1 MAKRVFVYREDAIKT
16 VSRWIKAD
24 MTLGSSLFEMM
35 MNEIPTTTEK
45 KIVKPYLDKLKTE
58 ITTLQDKVYDYAS
71 SKSYDDCIELID
83 NLLTELGEKE

>member
-1 MAKRVFVYREDAIKT
+1 MLVDREDAIKT

-45 KIVKPYLDKLKTE
+45 KIVNPYLDKLKTE
-58 ITTLQDKVYDYAS
+58 ITALQDKVYDYAS
-71 SKSYDDCIELID
+71 IKSYDACIELID